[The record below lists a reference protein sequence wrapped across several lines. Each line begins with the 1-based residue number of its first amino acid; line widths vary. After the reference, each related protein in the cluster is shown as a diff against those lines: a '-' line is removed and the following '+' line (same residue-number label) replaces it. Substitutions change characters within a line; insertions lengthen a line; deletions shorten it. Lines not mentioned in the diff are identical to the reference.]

1 MTKKTW
7 FERYTG
13 NSLLV
18 ALVGLLGVVLSAS
31 ITHWLTK
38 RTMLAEQEA
47 QRSRGLE
54 TQRLEFKK
62 EAYTD
67 FLKGQTLLQQGPAKE
82 QEANQLI
89 NSAKLRIILLGSD
102 KVLCSMT
109 EYWATKLQYKECTD
123 IDEKRR
129 DAAIYRHMRQEFF
142 RTLGAPEAPDL
153 DDRIL
158 VPYLRNCVL
167 PGETIDQ
174 VCKRL

>member
-1 MTKKTW
+1 MTKNW
-7 FERYTG
+7 LERYAG
-13 NSLLV
+13 NPLLV
-18 ALVGLLGVVLSAS
+18 ALVGLLGVVLSAA

-89 NSAKLRIILLGSD
+89 TGAKLRIILLGSD
-102 KVLCSMT
+102 KVLCSMA
-109 EYWATKLQYKECTD
+109 EYWASRFQYKECTD
-123 IDEKRR
+123 VEEKRK

-142 RTLGAPEAPDL
+142 RTLGAPESPEI

-158 VPYLRNCVL
+158 VPHLRNCVL
-167 PGETIDQ
+167 PGETVDQ

>member
-7 FERYTG
+7 LDRYAG

-18 ALVGLLGVVLSAS
+18 ALVGLLGIVLSAF
-31 ITHWLTK
+31 IANWATR

-62 EAYTD
+62 GAYTD
-67 FLKGQTLLQQGPAKE
+67 FLAGQTLLQQGPAKE

-89 NSAKLRIILLGSD
+89 VGAKLRIILLGSD

-109 EYWATKLQYKECTD
+109 EYWATKNKYPECTD

-142 RTLGAPEAPDL
+142 RTLGAPESPDL

-167 PGETIDQ
+167 PGETVDQ